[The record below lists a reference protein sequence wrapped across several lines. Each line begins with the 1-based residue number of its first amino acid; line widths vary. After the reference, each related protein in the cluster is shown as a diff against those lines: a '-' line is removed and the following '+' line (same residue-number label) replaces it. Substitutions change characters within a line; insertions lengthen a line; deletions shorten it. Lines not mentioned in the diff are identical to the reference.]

1 MPRMSRARRGSPS
14 PVAPHPY
21 RADTVALQEHH
32 DLANGLLLAPAGR
45 NAAKTR
51 PTDALDLEQAMRG
64 GRVGYAMAIGCRDR
78 EANAEMRLDSIFR
91 IASIT
96 KPMVSVAATQLTEE
110 GRREPFADRAAIWAS
125 E

>member
-1 MPRMSRARRGSPS
+1 
-14 PVAPHPY
+14 
-21 RADTVALQEHH
+21 
-32 DLANGLLLAPAGR
+32 
-45 NAAKTR
+45 
-51 PTDALDLEQAMRG
+51 
-64 GRVGYAMAIGCRDR
+64 MAIGCRDR

-125 E
+125 EAAASEPCAHCVVSNI